1 MKKLKFISLLYLIL
15 PIIVFYLGYLKLYI
29 SIPLVIGLGFIL
41 YKSFKEKEKLDINKK
56 TIKHK
61 KYFNRTRKIT
71 HNKNLIF
78 PKQKPK

>member
-1 MKKLKFISLLYLIL
+1 MELTLKNH
-15 PIIVFYLGYLKLYI
+15 
-29 SIPLVIGLGFIL
+29 FIL
-41 YKSFKEKEKLDINKK
+41 FTYTNKK